1 MLLKVITA
9 RVDDRL
15 FEAIEEICRVEKA
28 ERADVIRRLL
38 ENAVEQWKIN
48 RALQLLRE
56 GKVTL
61 RTAAKIAGKTYVE
74 MLDLASKYD
83 VLVQMTFEGV
93 LKDLG
98 EE

>member
-1 MLLKVITA
+1 MKVITA
-9 RVDDRL
+9 RVDDKL
-15 FEAIEEICRVEKA
+15 FEMIKEICRIEKA

-56 GKVTL
+56 GKVTV
-61 RTAAKIAGKTYVE
+61 RTAARIAGKTYVE
-74 MLDLASKYD
+74 MLDLASRYD
-83 VLVQMTFEGV
+83 VSVQMAPEDV

-98 EE
+98 ED